1 MWRPVVFFLEV
12 AVAVA
17 VVIWFV
23 ERPGAVF
30 IEWQGWQLETSF
42 GVTALA
48 VLITVIFLSNL
59 YVAWKWIKRRPR
71 EILKSR
77 RYRLEA
83 RGYRALTDGLAAVA
97 AGDAR
102 VAKKLARKVDSLL
115 KEPSLTL
122 LLSAQAA
129 QLDGDE
135 STARQYFQ
143 KMLDRSETEFLGLRG
158 LILQALRDSDDT
170 NALKY
175 AQRAY
180 SLQPSAAWVLETLV
194 SLHTKKGRW
203 REAQLLVEEAQRH
216 KRLSVEKGR
225 YQQAILLTER
235 ARLSIHQNQLSQA
248 LEQVRKAYNL
258 DPTNAESTVLLAN
271 LVSKEGKKRHSRK
284 IIERSWRLEPHP
296 LMCQAYLAI
305 VGDVADLD
313 RYRSVVQLTKDNRDH
328 PESRFAIAEAALAAK
343 LWGETKQQL
352 QVLERLSPT
361 SRVFR
366 LWARLAELGAEDDI
380 AARRWIDRST
390 EAESDRAWVCSNCGT
405 VADDW
410 ASVCLKCNSFATQL
424 WTQPPRAHR
433 AIISSD
439 LPAGSKLDEKNTE
452 INSSMAVV
460 EPEIKARLK

>member
-1 MWRPVVFFLEV
+1 MWRTVVFFTEV

-17 VVIWFV
+17 VVIWFLD
-23 ERPGAVF
+23 RPGEVF
-30 IEWQGWQLETSF
+30 IEWQGWELETSF
-42 GVTALA
+42 GVMALA
-48 VLITVIFLSNL
+48 ILITVIFLSTL
-59 YVAWKWIKRRPR
+59 YILWKWIKRQPR
-71 EILKSR
+71 EILRSR

-83 RGYRALTDGLAAVA
+83 KGYRALTDGLAAVA

-135 STARQYFQ
+135 IAARQYFE

-158 LILQALRDSDDT
+158 LILQALRDSDDAS
-170 NALKY
+170 ALKY
-175 AQRAY
+175 SQRAY
-180 SLQPSAAWVLETLV
+180 FLQPSAAWVLETLV
-194 SLHTKKGRW
+194 SLHTKEGRW

-216 KRLSVEKGR
+216 KRMSVEKGR
-225 YQQAILLTER
+225 YQQAVLLTER
-235 ARLSIHQNQLSQA
+235 ARLSIHDNKLSQA
-248 LEQVRKAYNL
+248 FEQVRKAYNL
-258 DPTNAESTVLLAN
+258 DPTNSAATVLLAN
-271 LVSKEGKKRHSRK
+271 LLSKEGKKRHSRK

-296 LMCQAYLAI
+296 SLCQAYLEI
-305 VGDVADLD
+305 VGDVSELD

-328 PESRFAIAEAALAAK
+328 PDSRFAIAEAALAAS

-352 QVLERLSPT
+352 EALERLSPT
-361 SRVFR
+361 ARVFR

-390 EAESDRAWVCSNCGT
+390 EAEADRTWVCSKCGT

-410 ASVCLKCNSFATQL
+410 ASMCLNCDSFATQL
-424 WTQPPRAHR
+424 WKQPPRAHR
-433 AIISSD
+433 AIIPSD
-439 LPAGSKLDEKNTE
+439 LPLGSKLDEKKPE
-452 INSSMAVV
+452 IDSSSAVI
-460 EPEIKARLK
+460 EPEIISRLK

>member
-1 MWRPVVFFLEV
+1 MWRTIIFILEV

-17 VVIWFV
+17 VVIWFID
-23 ERPGAVF
+23 RPGEVF
-30 IEWQGWQLETSF
+30 IEWQGWQIETSF
-42 GVTALA
+42 GVMVLVT
-48 VLITVIFLSNL
+48 LITVIFLSNL
-59 YVAWKWIKRRPR
+59 YVVWKWIKRRPR

-83 RGYRALTDGLAAVA
+83 KGYRALTDGLAAVA

-102 VAKKLARKVDSLL
+102 VAKKLARKVDTLL

-135 STARQYFQ
+135 LTARQCFEQ
-143 KMLDRSETEFLGLRG
+143 MLDRSETEFLGLRG
-158 LILQALRDSDDT
+158 LILQALRDSDDAR
-170 NALKY
+170 ALKY
-175 AQRAY
+175 SQRAY

-194 SLHTKKGRW
+194 SLHTKQGCW
-203 REAQLLVEEAQRH
+203 REAQLLVEEAQSH

-225 YQQAILLTER
+225 HQQAALLTER
-235 ARLSIHQNQLSQA
+235 ARLSIRQNRLSEA

-258 DPTNAESTVLLAN
+258 DPANSAATVLLAS
-271 LVSKEGKKRHSRK
+271 LVSKEGKKRHSKK

-296 LMCQAYLAI
+296 SMCQAYLAI

-313 RYRSVVQLTKDNRDH
+313 RYRSVVHLTKENRDH

-352 QVLERLSPT
+352 EALEHLSPT
-361 SRVFR
+361 VRVFR

-380 AARRWIDRST
+380 AARRWIDRAT
-390 EAESDRAWVCSNCGT
+390 EAEADRAWLCSNCGT

-410 ASVCLKCNSFATQL
+410 AAVCLNCSEFATQL
-424 WTQPPRAHR
+424 WKQPPRAHR
-433 AIISSD
+433 AIIASD
-439 LPAGSKLDEKNTE
+439 LPASTKAAKENKE
-452 INSSMAVV
+452 ISSSPTVA
-460 EPEIKARLK
+460 EPEVIARLK